1 MGARLREC
9 RAGQFSGS
17 ARARLGQAVRN
28 TKPGGLMYSKLLV
41 VGALAA
47 ATLVV
52 VGSSFA
58 RPDSTSVATTVVKV
72 KAKDFVF
79 VLSKKSV
86 LHGKVK
92 FVITNPSPAVHDFAI
107 AGKKSKMVQPGKST
121 TLAVVLKKGKYP
133 YKCTV
138 DSHAKLGM
146 KGVLKVT

>member
-1 MGARLREC
+1 
-9 RAGQFSGS
+9 
-17 ARARLGQAVRN
+17 
-28 TKPGGLMYSKLLV
+28 MYSKLFACGVVAVAALV
-41 VGALAA
+41 VA
-47 ATLVV
+47 
-52 VGSSFA
+52 GSSLA
-58 RPDSTSVATTVVKV
+58 RPGSTSVATTVVKV

-92 FVITNPSPAVHDFAI
+92 FVITNPSPAVHDFSI
-107 AGKKSKMVQPGKST
+107 AGKKSKMIPPGKST
-121 TLAVVLKKGKYP
+121 TLTVVLKKGSYP

>member
-1 MGARLREC
+1 
-9 RAGQFSGS
+9 
-17 ARARLGQAVRN
+17 
-28 TKPGGLMYSKLLV
+28 MYSKLL
-41 VGALAA
+41 ALGMIAA
-47 ATLVV
+47 ATLVLA
-52 VGSSFA
+52 GSSLA
-58 RPDSTSVATTVVKV
+58 RSDSTAVATTVVKV
-72 KAKDFVF
+72 KAKDFLF

-107 AGKKSKMVQPGKST
+107 AGKKSKLVQPGKST
-121 TLAVVLKKGKYP
+121 TLTVVFKKKGKYP